1 MAKAREML
9 DDIDNVGIMQGFL
22 DEMGDEAEDAMEE
35 EEGAE
40 EENSAAEMLDRRPD
54 SPEILMNNL
63 RGDMRSVDARR
74 EELADLVGYAAAA
87 ETPDSVLAM
96 LQPVLAQGGGLGALP
111 QSGPMAQGPQPP
123 MLPPPLG
130 GDMGAPPPGAPP
142 LPPGGAAP
150 PAGDMAALLAAA
162 GPPPGG
168 GMAPPGP
175 MTGPDGQPIPPEGMP
190 PLQMR
195 DGGYVQRFQ
204 DGSDEEGVTPYD
216 ERSSSDTDIAALAR
230 MLPMN
235 AVDLARQGYMNLL
248 QAQPAAPKDLR
259 TLVPEYEK
267 LYSELLGED
276 KNAQQA
282 QLLLMLGQK
291 GLQLAGNVDAQGRP
305 LTGSTL
311 GRFATVASE
320 IPGAIGQ
327 FIAETDKN
335 KRAIRM
341 AAIQSAEKE
350 REAAREGNIKT
361 IESQRKAFGDILKSA
376 SKATSGSD
384 MFGKGG
390 LGPFWN
396 IVLTPGLAQAYADG
410 QLTPDEDNIFLTA
423 ANRILADAR
432 PKTEMYTNELNQNVT
447 RTIPGYDLPFLTS
460 ALAARS
466 ALDKS
471 GRRPVLQT
479 PGTVPTGPNTVRPD
493 AVTGP
498 AVAPPAEGTPTTD
511 QGPVRTGEQAFGEP
525 TIWQAAQEGIGF
537 VPKMTSELARR
548 IPFEFAG
555 EAGRTQQQAASTI
568 AKLAPRVA
576 IALRETTR
584 LAEAER
590 KDINLYLNLEP
601 QFFENRIGYLNN
613 LVSLGQV
620 LYRIRNDASM
630 RAADRTL
637 DANDANDQRLKARE
651 VQSIIDIVGIPP
663 PVASPDEYRRLPIGA
678 TFLGYDEEQK
688 GWVPDTRK
696 PLPGEAG
703 FSAR

>member
-1 MAKAREML
+1 MD
-9 DDIDNVGIMQGFL
+9 DDIENVGIMQGFL
-22 DEMGDEAEDAMEE
+22 DEMEDGMEE

-63 RGDMRSVDARR
+63 RGDMRSIDARR
-74 EELADLVGYAAAA
+74 EELADLVGYPAAA

-96 LQPVLAQGGGLGALP
+96 LQPVLAQGGGLGELP

-123 MLPPPLG
+123 MLPPPPG
-130 GDMGAPPPGAPP
+130 GAMGAPPPGAPP

-190 PLQMR
+190 PIQMNR
-195 DGGYVQRFQ
+195 GGFVQRFKN
-204 DGSDEEGVTPYD
+204 GSEEEGVTSD
-216 ERSSSDTDIAALAR
+216 DDQASSDADVAGLTR

-235 AVDLARQGYMNLL
+235 AVELAQRGYMNLL
-248 QAQPAAPKDLR
+248 QAQPTAPKDLR

-335 KRAIRM
+335 RRAIRM

-361 IESQRKAFGDILKSA
+361 VESQRKAFGDILRSA
-376 SKATSGSD
+376 SKATSGSG

-390 LGPFWN
+390 MGPFWN
-396 IVLTPGLAQAYADG
+396 VVLTPGLAQAYADG
-410 QLTPDEDNIFLTA
+410 QLSPDDENVFLTA
-423 ANRILADAR
+423 ANVILADAR
-432 PKTEMYTNELNQNVT
+432 PKTEIYTNDLGNKVS
-447 RTIPGYDLPFLTS
+447 RTLPGYEVPFLKN
-460 ALAARS
+460 ALAARQALGEIS
-466 ALDKS
+466 APATS
-471 GRRPVLQT
+471 
-479 PGTVPTGPNTVRPD
+479 GTVPVGPTTVSPESAVEPTGAPASATPATTAAQVRPRTLWD
-493 AVTGP
+493 MAPNLSFVQAAAAGIAQNVP
-498 AVAPPAEGTPTTD
+498 LAGGVAQQAQQDITYFENSVRELIKVLQNNPRFAEGERAAIEKELDLSPRFMRDETALRNTFVGVDKFLGEKLADSRSVLADPNNTPEAKKFASDSIDAITNFRKKL
-511 QGPVRTGEQAFGEP
+511 GVPVRVFSIDE
-525 TIWQAAQEGIGF
+525 
-537 VPKMTSELARR
+537 VRR
-548 IPFEFAG
+548 
-555 EAGRTQQQAASTI
+555 
-568 AKLAPRVA
+568 
-576 IALRETTR
+576 
-584 LAEAER
+584 
-590 KDINLYLNLEP
+590 LEP
-601 QFFENRIGYLNN
+601 GTPFFYKNETNFR
-613 LVSLGQV
+613 VRQ
-620 LYRIRNDASM
+620 
-630 RAADRTL
+630 
-637 DANDANDQRLKARE
+637 
-651 VQSIIDIVGIPP
+651 
-663 PVASPDEYRRLPIGA
+663 
-678 TFLGYDEEQK
+678 
-688 GWVPDTRK
+688 
-696 PLPGEAG
+696 
-703 FSAR
+703 